1 MKPLFFCIISLM
13 ALLVSNCSGDSG
25 TIAENEALKAECDSL
40 RNEFSKLQSRANKR
54 EAFLD
59 SLCLYLDS
67 ISEQEHILVQTSDP
81 ETNRRYTRAEM
92 RKRIQELGEIIARQR
107 EHIQALAEHYSM
119 LSATED
125 PGRIQS
131 LMNITLHLQN
141 QIDTKEQEIFA
152 LSAELENSVH
162 RIGRLNN
169 EVSRL
174 NNKITDVTAE
184 NSALESTVA
193 RQADIINEAYV
204 LIATKQELQA
214 MGVLSKGNIIK
225 KSKFSVDNLDL
236 SKCRKIDITKVRQF
250 QFKSKKPKILTSV
263 PSESYSIQDNGS
275 DNKTLLIL
283 NPKSFW
289 SISNILVIQL

>member
-1 MKPLFFCIISLM
+1 
-13 ALLVSNCSGDSG
+13 
-25 TIAENEALKAECDSL
+25 
-40 RNEFSKLQSRANKR
+40 
-54 EAFLD
+54 
-59 SLCLYLDS
+59 
-67 ISEQEHILVQTSDP
+67 
-81 ETNRRYTRAEM
+81 
-92 RKRIQELGEIIARQR
+92 
-107 EHIQALAEHYSM
+107 M

>member
-1 MKPLFFCIISLM
+1 
-13 ALLVSNCSGDSG
+13 
-25 TIAENEALKAECDSL
+25 
-40 RNEFSKLQSRANKR
+40 
-54 EAFLD
+54 
-59 SLCLYLDS
+59 
-67 ISEQEHILVQTSDP
+67 
-81 ETNRRYTRAEM
+81 
-92 RKRIQELGEIIARQR
+92 
-107 EHIQALAEHYSM
+107 M

-225 KSKFSVDNLDL
+225 K
-236 SKCRKIDITKVRQF
+236 I
-250 QFKSKKPKILTSV
+250 KILR
-263 PSESYSIQDNGS
+263 
-275 DNKTLLIL
+275 
-283 NPKSFW
+283 
-289 SISNILVIQL
+289 